1 MWWLSAPGA
10 LVEPGLA
17 AGLSLG
23 PGEAEAG
30 AGEEEAPAP
39 GEVLETL
46 TEVGGSH
53 SPGGELA
60 QAGHAGAGGGAGPS
74 LGHSQ
79 HQLGRLE
86 TAACKQ
92 SASYQSAPLP
102 SSLSREEERGGERRE
117 TLLQAAAGSPMS

>member
-92 SASYQSAPLP
+92 SESYQYAFLSPT
-102 SSLSREEERGGERRE
+102 LSRVEQYRGGERRE
-117 TLLQAAAGSPMS
+117 TLL